1 AVGVDVERYRVRRD
15 QHRLVAF
22 VLGRHLDS
30 DVLGQYADAG
40 RFVVLE
46 SRSRGIEAATLNA
59 DTLSEARLALSSVCY
74 GDAFRRRQLD
84 VSSQYREGRNGGGD
98 AGRFGVL
105 VDDRTEAEVASL
117 RAAASVDGDD
127 AVLAGRLLA
136 RLGAWRLLL
145 AEGRRCQNG
154 KSDGHG

>member
-1 AVGVDVERYRVRRD
+1 VVVDASDRRLGAFAAQHAKVGLFLEDQRLRRSRLVAVDEFNVARRGRAVGVDVERYRVRRD

-22 VLGRHLDS
+22 ILGRHLDS
-30 DVLGQYADAG
+30 DVLGQYADTG
-40 RFVVLE
+40 RLVVLE

-59 DTLSEARLALSSVCY
+59 DTLSEARLALSSVSY

-105 VDDRTEAEVASL
+105 VDDRA
-117 RAAASVDGDD
+117 
-127 AVLAGRLLA
+127 
-136 RLGAWRLLL
+136 
-145 AEGRRCQNG
+145 
-154 KSDGHG
+154 